1 LGNIA
6 TVKAL
11 VTAGANLSMRD
22 YSDATLVYA
31 ASGHGHAD
39 CVEVLAQAKAPLD
52 QYVTGY
58 GAMHVAAKWN
68 RVNVL
73 QVLGAA
79 KADVNLPATEAESEG
94 ETPAHFAAWCNACS
108 ALRVLG
114 ALKADLDRLAAR
126 RTCPLFLAAVR
137 RNTGAVRTLLNL
149 CVDPDPT
156 GCNGRTPLMVAASAG
171 DAGIVRLLVCAK
183 ADAARRFVDADSA
196 SPLSQWSIADVA
208 RKQGHEQ
215 VAALVEAAARG
226 ELCTADLP
234 EDDASDGE
242 HYVDDETDDDETDDD
257 ETDDDDIDEDDID
270 EDSVDEESDGNNGED
285 RVGAGN
291 NGEDRVGAG
300 NNDGEGEAEER
311 DGESRCKRARHND

>member
-1 LGNIA
+1 
-6 TVKAL
+6 VKAL
-11 VTAGANLSMRD
+11 VTAGANVSLRD
-22 YSDATLVYA
+22 GSDATPLYA

-39 CVEVLAQAKAPLD
+39 CVEVLAQAKATLD

-68 RVNVL
+68 CVNVL

-79 KADVNLPATEAESEG
+79 KADINLPATEAESG
-94 ETPAHFAAWCNACS
+94 ETPAHIAAWYNACS

-114 ALKADLDRLAAR
+114 ALKADLDRLATR

-137 RNTGAVRTLLNL
+137 CHVGAVRTLLNL

-171 DAGIVRLLVCAK
+171 DAAIVRLLVCAK
-183 ADAARRFVDADSA
+183 ADATRRFVDADSA
-196 SPLSQWSIADVA
+196 SPLSHLSIADVA

-234 EDDASDGE
+234 DDDASDGK
-242 HYVDDETDDDETDDD
+242 HYVDDETDDDETGDDD
-257 ETDDDDIDEDDID
+257 IDDDDIDDEDIGEDDAD
-270 EDSVDEESDGNNGED
+270 DDDADDDSVDEESDGNNS
-285 RVGAGN
+285 
-291 NGEDRVGAG
+291 EDRVGAG
-300 NNDGEGEAEER
+300 NNDGEGEEEER
-311 DGESRCKRARHND
+311 DGESRCKRARHDD